1 MARAATDSEITAS
14 PAQLR
19 FPTPSPFSVTSP
31 LSSSSR
37 HFVHAASLSNR
48 AMAVILSFISAL
60 SLARPP
66 KRRNSSQLSTSFIDH
81 PELVYC
87 FVVAILAFGYS
98 ALQLIRRIYDIAHR
112 GFFVT
117 EKVSDYTTFI
127 LDQGSRLTYLQ
138 VVVSESDMTR
148 AAATPEEF
156 RRSVPPF
163 LTKTYQLVEDP
174 STDNLISWSEDGS
187 SFVIWRPAEFAKD
200 LLPKFFKHNN
210 LSSFVR
216 QLNTYG
222 FRKVAGDNWTFTN
235 EFFRRGERKLLR
247 GISRKKGTPNKVVA
261 AAVPLNHIRAETTSW
276 YSGEEEQERQQVVS
290 SNSSPG
296 CVTSEVVEENEKLK
310 KENTR
315 LMKELRESGR
325 FLARLR
331 LPPLSSSDL
340 AGVGLDRLVSRFLS
354 VVVRLFRVGGDGRWW
369 AVFLGPLCTYGGVS
383 WCVGGFRRLVGEE
396 RMACYGMLCWEGWW
410 LSASFDGVRP
420 DSSFGRG
427 VGGRFQP
434 TIFCGGAVNRRT
446 LLKAWGVGVSAAWLW
461 M

>member
-31 LSSSSR
+31 LRSSSR

-66 KRRNSSQLSTSFIDH
+66 KQRNSSQLSTSFIDH

-98 ALQLIRRIYDIAHR
+98 ALQLIRGIYDIAHR

-127 LDQGSRLTYLQ
+127 LDQ

-148 AAATPEEF
+148 AAETPEEF

-163 LTKTYQLVEDP
+163 LTKTYQQVEDP

-247 GISRKKGTPNKVVA
+247 RISRKKGTPNKVVA

-276 YSGEEEQERQQVVS
+276 YSGEEQERQQVVS

-315 LMKELRESGR
+315 LMKELREVRMMWNSVYSIISSY
-325 FLARLR
+325 ARVVAEE
-331 LPPLSSSDL
+331 
-340 AGVGLDRLVSRFLS
+340 AG
-354 VVVRLFRVGGDGRWW
+354 GG
-369 AVFLGPLCTYGGVS
+369 GG
-383 WCVGGFRRLVGEE
+383 
-396 RMACYGMLCWEGWW
+396 
-410 LSASFDGVRP
+410 
-420 DSSFGRG
+420 
-427 VGGRFQP
+427 
-434 TIFCGGAVNRRT
+434 I
-446 LLKAWGVGVSAAWLW
+446 
-461 M
+461 

>member
-127 LDQGSRLTYLQ
+127 LDQLVAYLLISSCSVSIPVIQHLDGNSALRVAAWTSGSMLLATFFVMASSALLSGYRLYSKMHHDLMGSRLTYLQ

-315 LMKELRESGR
+315 LMKELREVRMMWNSVYSIISSY
-325 FLARLR
+325 ARVVAEE
-331 LPPLSSSDL
+331 
-340 AGVGLDRLVSRFLS
+340 AG
-354 VVVRLFRVGGDGRWW
+354 GG
-369 AVFLGPLCTYGGVS
+369 GG
-383 WCVGGFRRLVGEE
+383 
-396 RMACYGMLCWEGWW
+396 
-410 LSASFDGVRP
+410 
-420 DSSFGRG
+420 
-427 VGGRFQP
+427 
-434 TIFCGGAVNRRT
+434 I
-446 LLKAWGVGVSAAWLW
+446 
-461 M
+461 

>member
-98 ALQLIRRIYDIAHR
+98 ALQLIRGIYDIAHR

-315 LMKELRESGR
+315 LMKELREAVPGGR
-325 FLARLR
+325 RWTVVGCIFGASLYIRWRELVR
-331 LPPLSSSDL
+331 RWLSPP
-340 AGVGLDRLVSRFLS
+340 
-354 VVVRLFRVGGDGRWW
+354 GGGGADG
-369 AVFLGPLCTYGGVS
+369 
-383 WCVGGFRRLVGEE
+383 
-396 RMACYGMLCWEGWW
+396 ACYGVLCWEGWW
-410 LSASFDGVRP
+410 LSASFGGVRP
-420 DSSFGRG
+420 NSSFGRG

-434 TIFCGGAVNRRT
+434 AVFCGGAVNRRT
-446 LLKAWGVGVSAAWLW
+446 LLKAWGVCGLAVDVMMLRVVSGDSRCGGLSVVILVV
-461 M
+461 